1 MGENMISRVAFFV
14 ASLLAAVPAAAQSMS
29 PEAARQFVTGKQFVF
44 TCIDGSR
51 GLGEIHDDGSVMGAI
66 QMGGS
71 GPVHSITLPRGTLR
85 VKGDAVCATIRG
97 LSFEPCFNLSRTG
110 EQGFRGSLSG
120 LERIAHCDFVRHVSP

>member
-1 MGENMISRVAFFV
+1 MGQSNMISRVAFFV

-51 GLGEIHDDGSVMGAI
+51 GLGEIHDDGSVIGAI
-66 QMGGS
+66 KMGGS
-71 GPVHSITLPRGTLR
+71 GPVHSITRGTLR
-85 VKGDAVCATIRG
+85 VKGDAVCANLRG

-120 LERIAHCDFVRHVSP
+120 LGRIAHCDFVRHVSP